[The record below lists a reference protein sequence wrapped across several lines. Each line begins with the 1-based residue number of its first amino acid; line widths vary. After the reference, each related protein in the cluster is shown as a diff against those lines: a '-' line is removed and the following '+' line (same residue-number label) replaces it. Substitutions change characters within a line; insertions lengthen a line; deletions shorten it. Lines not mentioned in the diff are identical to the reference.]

1 ACARTRFPART
12 RVPHAAV
19 PGVRARIPALS
30 RIPPR
35 RRPRRC
41 RLPARARA
49 LRVGRARARARR
61 KRDRVRAA
69 RSRRR
74 PARGRAGRVAGGLR
88 AGLPLPG
95 APDRPRLPARRGARD
110 ADRAAARARP
120 RRQGALP
127 RDQSAERDAHRTPA
141 AKHRCE
147 RPRLP
152 GSAARRTRCACRRRT
167 ARRRQARAR
176 GAQAERG
183 DPRYGSGRALG
194 YAVRKRLRTRPIAQ
208 SSNAPGRHMFNAI
221 SVWES
226 LTSRLRGIGQ
236 LVPPVILRL
245 IMGWEFWESGTEKYT
260 GDNWFTDIQDK
271 FPFPFSKI
279 PADIS
284 WAMATYF
291 ELGGAILLVAGLFTR
306 FAAYSLLVLTFVATA
321 AVHWPDMITMWGDL
335 AKGYAIT

>member
-1 ACARTRFPART
+1 
-12 RVPHAAV
+12 
-19 PGVRARIPALS
+19 
-30 RIPPR
+30 
-35 RRPRRC
+35 
-41 RLPARARA
+41 
-49 LRVGRARARARR
+49 
-61 KRDRVRAA
+61 
-69 RSRRR
+69 
-74 PARGRAGRVAGGLR
+74 
-88 AGLPLPG
+88 
-95 APDRPRLPARRGARD
+95 
-110 ADRAAARARP
+110 
-120 RRQGALP
+120 
-127 RDQSAERDAHRTPA
+127 
-141 AKHRCE
+141 
-147 RPRLP
+147 
-152 GSAARRTRCACRRRT
+152 
-167 ARRRQARAR
+167 
-176 GAQAERG
+176 
-183 DPRYGSGRALG
+183 
-194 YAVRKRLRTRPIAQ
+194 
-208 SSNAPGRHMFNAI
+208 MFNAI

-335 AKGYAIT
+335 AKGYAITDTGHGNFKLPLLFVVMLLPIIFQGPGKISLDYLLARTLKADPMPEPVADAYAWSIALLALGIPFMMLIPLLGAFLLAAALGLFLFGRFARA